1 MPSTEAIFSRC
12 SILKCCPLWCISAQE
27 TTLTLLCPM
36 AADSWAC
43 VSPACS
49 LAFLTFCP
57 IVLCAFSR
65 SMSWSVSLAVRS
77 RVCFFDFKFSPC
89 SVMYRGVKSLSFA
102 TQNLNY
108 KKSENLAAY
117 RH

>member
-89 SVMYRGVKSLSFA
+89 SVVYRGVKSLSFA
-102 TQNLNY
+102 TQNLNT
-108 KKSENLAAY
+108 KNHKI
-117 RH
+117 